1 MNRKFGRRGFI
12 RAAGLS
18 LFPGGALLGSEQT
31 WKSDKESDRLK
42 RDRSAVKFTRDGLD
56 MTALEY
62 SALLYGLSSSDGIST
77 DNYSLGGDVRTLEE
91 TFAELTGKED
101 GIFMPTGTLAN
112 HLAVRKLSGKNK
124 RVIVQGES
132 HIYNDSGDCVQNL
145 SGINLIPLN
154 HGKVGFTLE
163 DVKRILKWS
172 DKGRVKTGIG
182 CIVIESPVRRM
193 MNRMFDLNEIRKISG
208 FAKRNGI
215 KMHLDGARLFNAS
228 AHSSVPPAEICAWF
242 DTVYISLYK
251 NFNAASG
258 AILVGDKEFIG
269 GLYHERRMFGGGMP
283 QVWPFAAIA
292 LHYSRRFQ
300 SDYRS
305 ALKVFK
311 NFSQILENS
320 GKFNA
325 KIFADGTN
333 VFFLKPAIPVT
344 SFADFRKKL
353 FKMNIHIP
361 PVDDLKKGF
370 LLKINPTLNR
380 IKPSKLADKFV
391 HAANF

>member
-1 MNRKFGRRGFI
+1 
-12 RAAGLS
+12 
-18 LFPGGALLGSEQT
+18 
-31 WKSDKESDRLK
+31 
-42 RDRSAVKFTRDGLD
+42 
-56 MTALEY
+56 MTPIEY
-62 SALLYGLSSSDGIST
+62 SALLYDLSSSDGIST

-101 GIFMPTGTLAN
+101 GIFMPSGTLAN

-163 DVKRILKWS
+163 DVKRVLKWS
-172 DKGRVKTGIG
+172 ENGRVKTGMG
-182 CIVIESPVRRM
+182 CIVVESPVRRM
-193 MNRMFDLNEIRKISG
+193 MNRMFDLDEIRKISG
-208 FAKRNGI
+208 FAKENGI

-228 AHSSVPPAEICAWF
+228 VHSSVSPAEICALF

-258 AILVGDKEFIG
+258 AILLGDKKFIA

-283 QVWPFAAIA
+283 QMWPFATIA
-292 LHYSRRFQ
+292 LHYSRGFL
-300 SDYRS
+300 SDYIS

-320 GKFNA
+320 GKFNV
-325 KIFADGTN
+325 KIFKDGTN
-333 VFFLKPAIPVT
+333 VFFLKPVIPV
-344 SFADFRKKL
+344 SFFADFSKKL

-361 PVDDLKKGF
+361 PADNIKKGF
-370 LLKINPTLNR
+370 FLKINTTLNR
-380 IKPSKLADKFV
+380 IKPLELAEKFV
-391 HAANF
+391 RAVSF